1 MSIKKEKVMDKKSY
15 LQIACFKIGKESYG
29 ISIDH
34 IREVIKVPVEG
45 IYAIPNVPDY
55 VTGIYNLRG
64 NVVPLIN
71 LNIRFKIPSVSITE
85 EDKLLT
91 GYLIVKIK
99 NKLLGIFVDKVLK
112 VINFDEFKVQEPP
125 ATLQT
130 LDRKYISGVV
140 RIDNDEN
147 FDSEYLILIDV
158 ERIFDKSE
166 FEKIPYKESDEQ

>member
-1 MSIKKEKVMDKKSY
+1 MFIKEKVMDKKFY

-71 LNIRFKIPSVSITE
+71 LNIRFKIPSVSVTE

-112 VINFDEFKVQEPP
+112 VINFDGFKVQEPP

-130 LDRKYISGVV
+130 LDRRYISGVV
-140 RIDNDEN
+140 RIDHDEN
-147 FDSEYLILIDV
+147 FGSEYLILIDI
-158 ERIFDKSE
+158 EKIFDKSE
-166 FEKIPYKESDEQ
+166 FEKIPYKESDE

>member
-1 MSIKKEKVMDKKSY
+1 MSIEEKVMERKSY
-15 LQIACFKIGKESYG
+15 LQIACFKMGKEIYG
-29 ISIDH
+29 ISINH
-34 IREVIKVPVEG
+34 IREVIKVPLEG

-64 NVVPLIN
+64 NVIPLIN
-71 LNIRFKIPSVSITE
+71 LNVRFKIPSIYITE

-99 NKLLGIFVDKVLK
+99 DKLLGIFVDRVLK
-112 VINFDEFKVQEPP
+112 VINFDESKVQEPP

-140 RIDNDEN
+140 RIENDEN
-147 FDSEYLILIDV
+147 FGSEYLILIDI

-166 FEKIPYKESDEQ
+166 FEKIPYKDSDE